1 MFFIFGLWGWEGVG
15 WTAAQMITLMVDN
28 FGECNKIVADSC
40 CVQIKET
47 GLRHCAIVQELW
59 LPVFFLFGILDDT

>member
-1 MFFIFGLWGWEGVG
+1 
-15 WTAAQMITLMVDN
+15 MITLMVDN

>member
-1 MFFIFGLWGWEGVG
+1 MGVG
-15 WTAAQMITLMVDN
+15 GCWLDSGSDDN
-28 FGECNKIVADSC
+28 PNGGYFGECNKIVANSC

-59 LPVFFLFGILDDT
+59 LPVFSLFGILDNT